1 MADLPDRDNFKL
13 LRTLTSANGTFADD
27 PDWGGDASEAVPLED
42 SAALF
47 RSSTPGMDGPADSVF
62 FYWVQKDANGNVLDR
77 AAEEAT
83 TQGVLVI
90 QANLRDADGNV
101 TREELHKID
110 SAESSTPLPP
120 NRGSYLTVRGAD
132 RFTVRL
138 TAITASASARS
149 IEIWYRQE

>member
-1 MADLPDRDNFKL
+1 MADFPNDDNWKL

-27 PDWGGDASEAVPLED
+27 PDWAGV
-42 SAALF
+42 AALAIPAADTAPLY

-62 FYWVQKDANGNVLDR
+62 FYWVMKNASGAVIDR
-77 AAEEAT
+77 AAAVAT
-83 TQGVLVI
+83 TQGILVT

-101 TREELHKID
+101 TREEFHKID
-110 SAESSTPLPP
+110 SVPSADPLPP

-138 TAITASASARS
+138 TSITAVAAARS